1 MTAQSIAKL
10 DVEPA
15 EVIKTR
21 SHWQRALLRLR
32 KDYLTLLALGVM
44 FLLTL
49 SVIFAN
55 PISRYI
61 LNTNPVGEDLSQI
74 FQGPSSTNLLGTDHK
89 GRDVVSRLLFGGQVS
104 LGVAFTAAVLS
115 LVIGVSL
122 GLVTGYYGGLMDDF
136 FNWFITTLN
145 SIPSL
150 FLLLI
155 IASVFTTGPLT
166 LALVLGFLGWTGTM
180 RLVRGQTLA
189 LREREFVVAAR
200 AMGASDI
207 RLMSQHI
214 LPNLMSLVIVS
225 LALDIGGLILTE
237 SALSFL
243 GFGITPPDPS
253 WGNMLTNAVQD
264 FTQSPLLV
272 IAPGALI
279 TITVLCLFV
288 IGDGVRDALDPT
300 INP

>member
-1 MTAQSIAKL
+1 MAAQGIAKL
-10 DVEPA
+10 ETQSA
-15 EVIKTR
+15 EVIQTR
-21 SHWQRALLRLR
+21 SHWQRAFMRLR
-32 KDYLTLLALGVM
+32 KDYLTLLALAVM
-44 FLLTL
+44 FALTL
-49 SVIFAN
+49 SVILAD

-61 LNTNPVGEDLSQI
+61 LNTDPIGENLSKI
-74 FQGPSSTNLLGTDHK
+74 FQQPSSTNLLGTDHK
-89 GRDVVSRLLFGGQVS
+89 GRDVISRLMFGGQVS
-104 LGVAFTAAVLS
+104 LGVAFTAAILS
-115 LVIGVSL
+115 LVIGVSM
-122 GLVTGYYGGLMDDF
+122 GLITGYYGGLVDDF

-166 LALVLGFLGWTGTM
+166 LALVLGFLGWTGTL
-180 RLVRGQTLA
+180 RLVRGQTLT
-189 LREREFVVAAR
+189 LREREFVIAAK
-200 AMGASDI
+200 AMGASDA

-243 GFGITPPDPS
+243 GFGISPPDPS

-264 FTQSPLLV
+264 FTQAPLLV
-272 IAPGALI
+272 IAPGMLI